1 MTGHGTED
9 LEHEIEKSWTANAAA
24 WADVV
29 RQDLIASRRIGTN
42 RAVFD
47 AILERQP
54 RRVLDVGCGE
64 GWLAHQ
70 LAGNGID
77 VVGFDSSDALLEHA
91 RAGAGT
97 FHRLSYDAFA
107 SNPAQTGH
115 GFDVAVCNFSLLG
128 KDIAHVLRA
137 CAAVLAPG
145 GVLVIQTIHPFMDA
159 LQSPYEDGWRREDF
173 SGMPATF
180 SASMPWYFRTM
191 STWIEDVA
199 GAGFVVES
207 VREPLHPETRRP
219 LSMLV
224 IGSKQGHTS
233 TSKPH

>member
-115 GFDVAVCNFSLLG
+115 GFDVA
-128 KDIAHVLRA
+128 
-137 CAAVLAPG
+137 
-145 GVLVIQTIHPFMDA
+145 
-159 LQSPYEDGWRREDF
+159 
-173 SGMPATF
+173 
-180 SASMPWYFRTM
+180 
-191 STWIEDVA
+191 A
-199 GAGFVVES
+199 GAGRRARHPDDS
-207 VREPLHPETRRP
+207 SLHGCAAIALRRWLETRGFQRHASH
-219 LSMLV
+219 LQRLDALV
-224 IGSKQGHTS
+224 L
-233 TSKPH
+233 PHDEYVDRRRCGRGVRC